1 MNLSKY
7 LEMKEAQGIEK
18 NSHRTYSYVLGYL
31 NTWKDIEQIT
41 KDDLVEYFNKKE
53 WKNKADS
60 TKNLHII
67 IMKAYFKDIGKLEV
81 IDWIK
86 RKPLRETISPEQTLT
101 PDDINKLLEIAD
113 NTYDKALIAFLFD
126 AGCRIS
132 EAQRIKWK
140 DLQDTTDGIIVSIPT
155 KKTNAGYRKVILPFA
170 SQYLKNLKIDVYGK
184 NDDFIFSRAYRTH
197 ADRIH
202 KISIESGL
210 NKPFTCHK
218 LRHAAATEL
227 VLQGVQEGII
237 KKKMGWSPSSP
248 MIARYTHPND
258 DAVIEATLK
267 IQGKEKDVRKP
278 TNITQPEKL
287 SITDAAGHLFKIEE
301 ENELLKTKMSEMENA
316 NKNNAQELN
325 GLRDLVFKMLKDK
338 GNELM
343 KIKRPLSEKQADGE
357 AYPEMELVDA
367 QLVATGEQKKMVGVK

>member
-1 MNLSKY
+1 MKLSKY

-18 NSHRTYSYVLGYL
+18 ESHRTYSYVLGYL
-31 NTWKDIEQIT
+31 NKWKELEQIT
-41 KDDLVEYFNKKE
+41 KDDLVSYFNKKE
-53 WKNKADS
+53 WKVKADS

-67 IMKAYFKDIGKLEV
+67 IIKAYFKDTGKPEV
-81 IDWIK
+81 VDWIK
-86 RKPLRETISPEQTLT
+86 RKQLRETISPEQTLT
-101 PDDINKLLEIAD
+101 PDDINTLLEVAD

-155 KKTNAGYRKVILPFA
+155 KKTGAGYRKVILPFA
-170 SQYLKNLKIDVYGK
+170 SQYLKNLKIYSYGK
-184 NDDFIFSRAYRTH
+184 DNDFIFHLGYRSH
-197 ADRIH
+197 AGRIQ
-202 KISIESGL
+202 KIREESGIQ
-210 NKPFTCHK
+210 KPFTCHK

-258 DAVIEATLK
+258 DSVIQATLK
-267 IQGKEKDVRKP
+267 LNGKERDARKP

-287 SITDAAGHLFKIEE
+287 SITDAAGHLFKLEE
-301 ENELLKTKMSEMENA
+301 ENSELKVRM
-316 NKNNAQELN
+316 QEL
-325 GLRDLVFKMLKDK
+325 
-338 GNELM
+338 
-343 KIKRPLSEKQADGE
+343 EKQQANE
-357 AYPEMELVDA
+357 IENLKSMIIAMSKAEK
-367 QLVATGEQKKMVGVK
+367 QKA